1 MTHAPHQ
8 ELFLR
13 SRYRLLRPLG
23 QGGMGEVFCAQD
35 RLTGAA
41 VALKRVALRTDA
53 SSRAPLTTASPLQD
67 LVTMAATD
75 PSSAATMAI
84 PRVFV
89 HAGKTDALR
98 FALAQEFR
106 TLASLR
112 HPNIISVLDYGFDAE
127 RQPYFTM
134 ELLSDARPLLAGAS
148 ELPTPHRVALL
159 GQLLLAL
166 SYLHRRGVLH
176 RDLKPSDGATER
188 GALHIVP
195 NQPRSACSRR
205 GWARIPNR

>member
-1 MTHAPHQ
+1 MTHAPLQ
-8 ELFLR
+8 ELFR
-13 SRYRLLRPLG
+13 HSRYRLLRPLG

-41 VALKRVALRTDA
+41 VALKRVALRADA
-53 SSRAPLTTASPLQD
+53 SSLTALTTASPLQD
-67 LVTMAATD
+67 LVTMAAAD
-75 PSSAATMAI
+75 PSSGSTLAS
-84 PRVFV
+84 PRVFI

-134 ELLSDARPLLAGAS
+134 ELLSDARPLLAGAA

-176 RDLKPSDGATER
+176 RDLKPSEGTTE
-188 GALHIVP
+188 GEAPDIVP
-195 NQPRSACSRR
+195 CRPPASRR
-205 GWARIPNR
+205 VRAA